1 MTRSINDFKSS
12 FTGDLSRQNRF
23 DVSIPIPLTLLPYV
37 KSARQLTYRCEN
49 ANLPGRTFATAEQ
62 KSYGPVEKY
71 PYETTYTDI
80 DLTFILDDDM
90 QSKLLF
96 DAWLNYINPA
106 YNYNWRYKENYVTTI
121 TINQYSVT
129 NDLTYSVNLY
139 DAYPISMN
147 QLDLDWNGEGYHK
160 LSITFAYTY
169 WKNNSL
175 QSLGMELLDAGINSL
190 VVGLGG
196 LGGTAAGAIGT
207 GINTMA
213 QGIETIRTDLY
224 Y

>member
-1 MTRSINDFKSS
+1 MPRSINDFKSS
-12 FTGDLSRQNRF
+12 FSGDLSRQNRF

-37 KSARQLTYRCEN
+37 RSARQLTYRCEN
-49 ANLPGRTFATAEQ
+49 ANLPGKTFATAEQ
-62 KSYGPVEKY
+62 KTYGPVEKF
-71 PYETTYTDI
+71 PYETTFTDI

-96 DAWLNYINPA
+96 DAWLNYINPS
-106 YNYNWRYKENYVTTI
+106 YNYNWRYKENYATTI

-129 NDLTYSVNLY
+129 NELTYSVNLY

-160 LSITFAYTY
+160 LSMTFAYTY

-196 LGGTAAGAIGT
+196 LGGSAAGAIGT
-207 GINTMA
+207 GFNSMA
-213 QGIETIRTDLY
+213 QNIETVRTDT
-224 Y
+224 

>member
-1 MTRSINDFKSS
+1 MPRSINDFKSS

-37 KSARQLTYRCEN
+37 GPAKLLTYRCEN

-62 KSYGPVEKY
+62 KSYGPVEKF
-71 PYETTYTDI
+71 PYETTYNDI

-90 QSKLLF
+90 KTKLLF
-96 DAWLNYINPA
+96 DAWLNYINPM
-106 YNYNWRYKENYVTTI
+106 YNYNWRYKENYATAI

-129 NDLTYSVNLY
+129 NELTYSVNLY

-147 QLDLDWNGEGYHK
+147 QLDLDWNGEGYHR
-160 LSITFAYTY
+160 LSVTFAYTY

-175 QSLGMELLDAGINSL
+175 QALGMELLDAGINSL

-196 LGGTAAGAIGT
+196 LGGSAAGAIGT
-207 GINTMA
+207 GFNSSA
-213 QGIETIRTDLY
+213 QSIETVRTDT
-224 Y
+224 